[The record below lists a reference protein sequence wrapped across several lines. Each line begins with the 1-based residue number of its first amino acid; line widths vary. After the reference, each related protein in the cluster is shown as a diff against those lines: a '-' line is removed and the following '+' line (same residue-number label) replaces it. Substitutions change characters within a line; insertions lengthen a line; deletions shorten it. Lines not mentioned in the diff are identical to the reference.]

1 VTRRRKQENKP
12 VRWHRKSPGDQEQ
25 ETEAARK
32 MNQGRGLLREREKSR
47 ATTVRV
53 TKSKQRKKNFKQDPN
68 LDWMGSV
75 STNLDP
81 KQLRNK
87 MLQTRSSIR
96 EKNKQ
101 HQQDAKTTF
110 SLKFKLRL

>member
-1 VTRRRKQENKP
+1 LAATLLAQGKKNWESKLEPGEQKEPWISENVTRRRKQENKP

-53 TKSKQRKKNFKQDPN
+53 TKSKQRKK
-68 LDWMGSV
+68 L
-75 STNLDP
+75 
-81 KQLRNK
+81 
-87 MLQTRSSIR
+87 
-96 EKNKQ
+96 
-101 HQQDAKTTF
+101 
-110 SLKFKLRL
+110 